1 MARHRGNKAVPLDIG
16 LRRQIETAL
25 AANAIAR
32 AAKLAETALG
42 RGADDPMILN
52 LVAWRREEAGDFA
65 GAHGLLRR
73 ALALAPGDPLILAA
87 IAAVLRKEGALD
99 EALVAVGRALAA
111 APLHAPIW
119 LERGYVHDALRNWAD
134 ARASYVRAIELDP
147 MLAPAIAKLADA
159 AAKDGDM
166 ATGTVLANRALALA
180 SDEPTAVCALAA
192 VDLEQRNGAAAEAR
206 LRGLLKG
213 RVSGD
218 DRTRALTLLGD
229 ALDRQ
234 DRIAEAFATYGE
246 AQRNFRK
253 LYAPD
258 LAPQAG
264 RPSHR
269 DFVEAVARQ
278 MPAIAP
284 ERWQHPPAAAGDMAA
299 NHVFLLGYP
308 RSGTTL
314 VENVLAS
321 GPGVVAL
328 EERETLIDTDDV
340 LIANDGAMPDLGA
353 LEPAVIERLRAAYW
367 ARVVGMAGEVAG
379 KTFVDMNPFNG
390 IKLPIIARL
399 FPDAKILIMRRD
411 PRDIVL
417 SCYRINFT
425 PSTAAWAFSDLAEI
439 ARHYAALMTLI
450 ERARERLPLAFHEV
464 RYDALVADFETT
476 IRDLARFVGLP
487 WTDDFRRFDRTA
499 QARGVRTA
507 SATQVRRG
515 LFDGRGQWRRY
526 ADQLAPVLPILAPW
540 VSRYGFDA

>member
-1 MARHRGNKAVPLDIG
+1 LAGHRGDKDAG
-16 LRRQIETAL
+16 LRRQIEMAL
-25 AANAIAR
+25 ATNAIAR
-32 AAKLAETALG
+32 AAKLAETALS
-42 RGADDPMILN
+42 RGIDDPMILN

-65 GAHGLLRR
+65 AAHALLQR
-73 ALALAPGDPLILAA
+73 ALTFAPGDPLILAA
-87 IAAVLRKEGALD
+87 IGAVLRKEGQHDAALLVID
-99 EALVAVGRALAA
+99 RALVA

-119 LERGYVHDALRNWAD
+119 LERGYVQDALRNWSD
-134 ARASYVRAIELDP
+134 AKASYTRATELDP

-166 ATGTVLANRALALA
+166 ATGTLLADRALAL
-180 SDEPTAVCALAA
+180 DPGEPTATCAMAS
-192 VDLEQRNGAAAEAR
+192 VDLEQREGGAAEAR
-206 LRGLLKG
+206 LRRLLKG
-213 RVSGD
+213 PVQGD

-234 DRIAEAFATYGE
+234 DRVAEAFAAYGE
-246 AQRNFRK
+246 AQRNFRQVYK
-253 LYAPD
+253 RD
-258 LAPQAG
+258 LAPQEE

-269 DFVEAVARQ
+269 GFIESIARQ
-278 MPAIAP
+278 IAKLSA
-284 ERWQHPPAAAGDMAA
+284 EGWQHPPEAPNGLPVR
-299 NHVFLLGYP
+299 HVFLLGYP

-321 GPGVVAL
+321 APDVVAL

-340 LIANDGAMPDLGA
+340 LIGNDGTMPDLGGLSQA
-353 LEPAVIERLRAAYW
+353 EIERLRAAYW
-367 ARVVGMAGEVAG
+367 NRVVGMAGDVAG

-399 FPDAKILIMRRD
+399 FPEARVLIMRRD

-425 PSTAAWAFSDLAEI
+425 PSTAAWAFSDLAET
-439 ARHYAALMTLI
+439 ARHYDALMTLV
-450 ERARERLPLAFHEV
+450 ESARERLPIAFHEV
-464 RYDALVADFETT
+464 RYDTLVSDFEATV
-476 IRDLARFVGLP
+476 RQLAAFVGLP
-487 WTDDFRRFDRTA
+487 WTDEFRRFDRTA
-499 QARGVRTA
+499 QTRGVRTA

-526 ADQLAPVLPILAPW
+526 ADQLRPVLPILAPW